1 MLKQLKTI
9 EISKEKELYSNI
21 EKSIKIDIDK
31 NNMDFIL
38 TRLTDLYK
46 NPLKSTIREIMSNAI
61 DSTIEYKS
69 NKAIEITLPTIL
81 SPILHI
87 RDYGVGMDI
96 EDLENIY
103 AKYGNSTKRNDFEQI
118 GSFGLGAK
126 SPLSY
131 TSSFTI
137 ETIKNKT
144 KIIGIVSRTE
154 KGIYL
159 NIVSQL
165 KTTEENG
172 TKISIPILEKDML
185 TVEKVFKMYKERE
198 NVISVPINIVN
209 FINYKEEDNDYTFEK
224 LNEFVIDDMPFELYA
239 YMSKREYERLFFY
252 EYLATCAQQNL
263 KLSLLLEGWDYS
275 LSNSLNNLNGRIY
288 VKVPKNIVDF
298 IPSREAILSNERK
311 DLLLSK
317 LQKYFEK
324 LPITNE
330 YLYKDEIDSIEKT
343 TLRFNYYKNYYVN
356 NHRFYHNIIAKYIEN
371 NDRDLIQRLKYKP
384 LNLYKKSL
392 NELDILGALRY
403 ADSYSYLN
411 DNFFDKKI
419 ISTPFLL
426 EKESR
431 IGRILDSMFDRSLNY
446 KLKKNAVIVVTNS
459 NNNDRDK
466 IIKYRNKINNNL
478 LKIFCDYCILITTLS
493 KESFQEKYY
502 DVIKNEIIYCNPKDI
517 FDNSFLIKKEED
529 KILKVKLNNMK
540 IENIENITKINE
552 NLNDESIVVK
562 FIGNENKNDIQKY
575 INYLKYFKN
584 INVDEIY
591 LTNKNIE
598 RNEKNIFFTLDYVRF
613 FTEKELNKHN
623 LPLWVQD
630 LQEDK
635 IKELSCYSRERMNEF
650 VNSNLIL
657 CLEEKELQEL
667 EENNIFYLYFV
678 NRIKDS
684 FSPYGAYVDDKI
696 YIESIIKEKYPK
708 LYEIIKNANE
718 QKYVKYL
725 LLDSNSFLQF
735 LILTKN
741 DKLYIEIE
749 QTINKI
755 ESLYYAK
762 LTGISI
768 NLFANEEDKK
778 NKIKFMYELLI
789 KDLNFDKKI
798 ENILNQ
804 KGEK

>member
-46 NPLKSTIREIMSNAI
+46 NPLKSTIREVMSNAI
-61 DSTIEYKS
+61 DSTIEAKS

-371 NDRDLIQRLKYKP
+371 NDRDVIQRLKYKP
-384 LNLYKKSL
+384 LNLYNQNL

-403 ADSYSYLN
+403 TDSYSYLN

-419 ISTPFLL
+419 ISTPFSL

-459 NNNDRDK
+459 NNNDRNK

-493 KESFQEKYY
+493 KESFQEKYD

>member
-1 MLKQLKTI
+1 M
-9 EISKEKELYSNI
+9 
-21 EKSIKIDIDK
+21 
-31 NNMDFIL
+31 
-38 TRLTDLYK
+38 
-46 NPLKSTIREIMSNAI
+46 
-61 DSTIEYKS
+61 
-69 NKAIEITLPTIL
+69 
-81 SPILHI
+81 
-87 RDYGVGMDI
+87 
-96 EDLENIY
+96 
-103 AKYGNSTKRNDFEQI
+103 
-118 GSFGLGAK
+118 
-126 SPLSY
+126 
-131 TSSFTI
+131 
-137 ETIKNKT
+137 
-144 KIIGIVSRTE
+144 
-154 KGIYL
+154 
-159 NIVSQL
+159 
-165 KTTEENG
+165 
-172 TKISIPILEKDML
+172 
-185 TVEKVFKMYKERE
+185 
-198 NVISVPINIVN
+198 
-209 FINYKEEDNDYTFEK
+209 
-224 LNEFVIDDMPFELYA
+224 
-239 YMSKREYERLFFY
+239 
-252 EYLATCAQQNL
+252 
-263 KLSLLLEGWDYS
+263 
-275 LSNSLNNLNGRIY
+275 
-288 VKVPKNIVDF
+288 
-298 IPSREAILSNERK
+298 
-311 DLLLSK
+311 
-317 LQKYFEK
+317 
-324 LPITNE
+324 
-330 YLYKDEIDSIEKT
+330 
-343 TLRFNYYKNYYVN
+343 
-356 NHRFYHNIIAKYIEN
+356 
-371 NDRDLIQRLKYKP
+371 
-384 LNLYKKSL
+384 
-392 NELDILGALRY
+392 
-403 ADSYSYLN
+403 
-411 DNFFDKKI
+411 
-419 ISTPFLL
+419 
-426 EKESR
+426 
-431 IGRILDSMFDRSLNY
+431 NY
-446 KLKKNAVIVVTNS
+446 KLNKNAVIVVTNS
-459 NNNDRDK
+459 NNNDRNK

-493 KESFQEKYY
+493 KESFQEKYD

-613 FTEKELNKHN
+613 FKEKELNKHN

-635 IKELSCYSRERMNEF
+635 IKELSCYSKERMNEF

-696 YIESIIKEKYPK
+696 YIESIIKEKHPK

-725 LLDSNSFLQF
+725 LLNSNSFLQF

-768 NLFANEEDKK
+768 NLFVNEEDKK

>member
-46 NPLKSTIREIMSNAI
+46 DPLKSTIREVMSNAI
-61 DSTIEYKS
+61 DATIEAKS

-103 AKYGNSTKRNDFEQI
+103 TKYGNSTKRNDFEQI

-137 ETIKNKT
+137 ETIKNNT
-144 KIIGIVSRTE
+144 KITGIVSRTE

-185 TVEKVFKMYKERE
+185 SVEKVFKMYKERE
-198 NVISVPINIVN
+198 NVISVPINILN

-224 LNEFVIDDMPFELYA
+224 LNEFIIDDMSFELYA
-239 YMSKREYERLFFY
+239 YISKQEYERIYFY
-252 EYLATCAQQNL
+252 EYFSTDFYQNM

-275 LSNSLNNLNGRIY
+275 LSNSWRDFRYRIY
-288 VKVPKNIVDF
+288 VKAPKNIVDF
-298 IPSREAILSNERK
+298 IPSREEILSNERK
-311 DLLLSK
+311 ELLLTK
-317 LQKYFEK
+317 IYKYFEN

-330 YLYKDEIDSIEKT
+330 YLYKDEIDSIKKT
-343 TLRFNYYKNYYVN
+343 SLRFNYYKNYN
-356 NHRFYHNIIAKYIEN
+356 IDNHRFYHNIIAKYIEN
-371 NDRDLIQRLKYKP
+371 NDKNIIQRLKYKP
-384 LNLYKKSL
+384 LNLCKQNL

-411 DNFFDKKI
+411 DRFFDEKI
-419 ISTPFLL
+419 ISTPFSL

-431 IGRILDSMFDRSLNY
+431 ICRILDSMFKESLNY

-459 NNNDRDK
+459 SNKDRDK
-466 IIKYRNKINNNL
+466 ILKYRNKINSNL
-478 LKIFCDYCILITTLS
+478 SKIFFDYCILITTLT
-493 KESFQEKYY
+493 KEKFEEKY
-502 DVIKNEIIYCNPKDI
+502 DNIIQNKVIYCNPNEI
-517 FDNSFLIKKEED
+517 FDNSFLIQKEED
-529 KILKVKLNNMK
+529 KILKIKLNDMK
-540 IENIENITKINE
+540 IENIENITEIDE
-552 NLNDESIVVK
+552 ILNNDSIV
-562 FIGNENKNDIQKY
+562 INCNGNENKDNIQKY

-591 LTNKNIE
+591 LTNKNIDKINE
-598 RNEKNIFFTLDYVRF
+598 RNIFYTIDYVRF
-613 FTEKELNKHN
+613 FTVKELNKYN
-623 LPLWVQD
+623 LPLWIQC
-630 LQEDK
+630 LQENK
-635 IKELSCYSRERMNEF
+635 IKELSCYSKERINEF
-650 VNSNLIL
+650 INSNLIL
-657 CLEEKELQEL
+657 CLKDNELQEL

-678 NRIKDS
+678 NRIKNK
-684 FSPYGAYVDDKI
+684 FSSYVDDKT
-696 YIESIIKEKYPK
+696 YIESIIKEKHPK
-708 LYEIIKNANE
+708 LYEIIIKAKE

-725 LLDSNSFLQF
+725 LLDSNSFLQV
-735 LILTKN
+735 LISIKN
-741 DKLYIEIE
+741 DKLYLEME

-755 ESLYYAK
+755 EALYYVK
-762 LTGISI
+762 LTRIAI
-768 NLFANEEDKK
+768 NLFSSEEDKK
-778 NKIKFMYELLI
+778 NKIKLMYELLI
-789 KDLNFDKKI
+789 KDLNFDKKV
-798 ENILNQ
+798 EDILNQ